1 MSAWNYP
8 QAQSQTWSGSR
19 GKSAITALIISDD
32 PIVRNAL
39 ADAIATEGS
48 GSIAIESVD
57 DAVARLECTNYP
69 LIFAPQQFPGLSG
82 SDICS
87 RLRSTVH
94 GENAWIVALP
104 RYDVLAI
111 RQLMSSGFDGL
122 LSAPFDPQEIALLI
136 SGAARNARAG
146 EQLRSARERAEMLRS
161 LAQEMSSASTSA
173 ELANYLIETVT
184 AVLPNSAASVW
195 LKDRD
200 GSGVTCAG
208 TFGLS
213 SDYEG
218 HAQQLFS
225 YFTPDRWLGLARNP
239 MYVNAMSD
247 APRSFTDVARLEG
260 YAASLTLA
268 LMTPAG
274 VNGALVVYMRE
285 QTAPVERDIDL
296 IETFCASASLA
307 FDRVEI
313 QQQVD
318 TLQTVIEHLPDGVFI
333 SDPQGHFLLVNP
345 AMEQITGRGR
355 GDLEALTV
363 FDLLEGGASSEPA
376 MSVRLIMQAMAEHE
390 FEASQP
396 GTGDTEPV
404 VEMRRADGK
413 VVHAELHLHQLRA
426 EFHRSDVLIQGVFH
440 DVSDRVRTRRE
451 FDALRATAAAM
462 ATAADLDQA
471 IDGVVQT
478 LREQTEYSDAAIW
491 LLHPN
496 GVELVIRQSG
506 SSLPLTTPVGEGPV
520 GRAAATG
527 ETVFFKGAHGALT
540 VVGQPQDSRICVPIV
555 SKGEVAGVIDVTGG
569 SRKPLDD
576 QDVTFL
582 SSLATHLAS
591 SVERIRLHNELQR
604 QAATDSLTGLE
615 NRETFLGRLDNVIQ
629 TAGHEPVSLLI
640 VGVDRF
646 KAINDTYGHLIADD
660 MLKQVAETLRVRVR
674 APQTIARYT
683 SDQFAMILPATDRLS
698 APAIA
703 ENFRIGVATQLFMA
717 AEQVEQMTVSV
728 GAATY
733 PNDADS
739 LDQLLLAASHAMYLA
754 KQAGRNQVYQSNEA
768 FAELAAAHGRITDLL
783 RQSPKET
790 LALLV
795 RAMDQRTPER
805 AGHSQR
811 VADYAMALGRT
822 LGMRDEELSALRI
835 AAVIHDIGMFSLPDS
850 LLRKPAG
857 LSDSEREL
865 LYGIPINAH
874 RLLSQLP
881 LPESVL
887 PAVVHQHEH
896 WDGSGFPSGLKGD
909 LIPPGAR
916 IIAVA
921 DAIDAMTSDRAHRQ
935 SLTMD
940 EALTAL
946 VEQAGAKFDPDVVRA
961 SRALLGE
968 LQDVSQDRP
977 GRDLE
982 STLVEALAIIPP
994 VERASA

>member
-8 QAQSQTWSGSR
+8 QDQNQTWSGSR
-19 GKSAITALIISDD
+19 GQSAITALIISDD

-39 ADAIATEGS
+39 AEALATQGS
-48 GSIAIESVD
+48 GSIAIESVE
-57 DAVARLECTNYP
+57 DAVIRLESTSYP
-69 LIFAPQQFPGLSG
+69 LVFAPQQFPGLSG
-82 SDICS
+82 SDICN
-87 RLRSTVH
+87 RIRSTQH

-104 RYDVLAI
+104 RYDVLAV
-111 RQLMSSGFDGL
+111 RQLMNSGFDGL

-136 SGAARNARAG
+136 AGAARNSRAG
-146 EQLRSARERAEMLRS
+146 EQLRNARERADMLRS
-161 LAQEMSSASTSA
+161 LALEMSSAPTSV
-173 ELANYLIETVT
+173 ELANYLIEAAT
-184 AVLPNSAASVW
+184 AVLPNSAAAVW

-200 GSGVTCAG
+200 GTGIICVG

-213 SDYEG
+213 NEYAER
-218 HAQQLFS
+218 AQHLFS
-225 YFTPDRWLGLARNP
+225 WFTPDRWLSLAQKP

-247 APRSFTDVARLEG
+247 APRSFTDVARSEG
-260 YAASLTLA
+260 FASSLTLA
-268 LMTPAG
+268 LLTPAG
-274 VNGALVVYMRE
+274 VNGALVVYTRE
-285 QTAPVERDIDL
+285 QTAPVDRDIDL

-307 FDRVEI
+307 FDRVEM

-318 TLQTVIEHLPDGVFI
+318 TLRSVIEHIPDGVFVN
-333 SDPQGHFLLVNP
+333 DLAGNFLLVNP
-345 AMEQITGRGR
+345 AMEQLTGRSR
-355 GDLEALTV
+355 SDLEELTLY
-363 FDLLEGGASSEPA
+363 DLLEGGTSGEAA
-376 MSVRLIMQAMAEHE
+376 TSVRLSMQAIAERGLDVNE
-390 FEASQP
+390 TGP
-396 GTGDTEPV
+396 GRAGPV
-404 VEMRRADGK
+404 IEVLRSDGK
-413 VVHAELHLHQLRA
+413 VVHAELHLHPLRC
-426 EFHRSDVLIQGVFH
+426 EFHRTDVLMQGVFH

-462 ATAADLDQA
+462 ATAADLEQA
-471 IDGVVQT
+471 IQGVVQT
-478 LREQTEYSDAAIW
+478 LREQTEYSNAGIW
-491 LLHPN
+491 LMHPN

-506 SSLPLTTPVGEGPV
+506 SNVPLTTPVGEGPV

-527 ETVFFKGAHGALT
+527 ETVFFKGSHGTLS
-540 VVGQPQDSRICVPIV
+540 VVGQSPASRICVPIV
-555 SKGEVAGVIDVTGG
+555 SKGDVAGVIDVTGAA
-569 SRKPLDD
+569 RKPLDD

-582 SSLATHLAS
+582 ASLATHLAS

-604 QAATDSLTGLE
+604 QAATDTLTGLE
-615 NRETFLGRLDNVIQ
+615 NRETFLQRLDDVIR
-629 TAGHEPVSLLI
+629 TAGREPVSLLI
-640 VGVDRF
+640 IGVDRF

-660 MLKQVAETLRVRVR
+660 MLKQVAETLRIRVR
-674 APQTIARYT
+674 APQSIARYT
-683 SDQFAMILPATDRLS
+683 SDQFAMILPATGRSS

-728 GAATY
+728 GAATF

-811 VADYAMALGRT
+811 VADYALALGRT
-822 LGMRDEELSALRI
+822 LAMRDEELSALRI

-946 VEQAGAKFDPDVVRA
+946 VEQAGTRFDPDVVRA
-961 SRALLGE
+961 ARALLGE